1 RGRVGFNLVT
11 AHNDRTAQNYGLDA
25 HYDHDERYRMASE
38 WAELVTRL
46 LTSWEPDAVLDDVSG
61 GRWADFTKIHGVD
74 HQGEYFSAKGPL
86 NLPPGPQGVP
96 VFCQAGG
103 SPVGRDFAAGVADTI
118 VAPSGSVEQMRAF
131 RSDVRE
137 RAAAQGRDPED
148 LRVLFLTDFTIGDS
162 DADARALL
170 ERKHAAAAANIEKQL
185 ARMSFASGID
195 FSQFDLDAPVPA
207 IETNAARTSTSS
219 WFADKQ
225 GKTLREIA
233 SNTPPG
239 LEIVGSPATAADQM
253 EAVMDAVGGD
263 GFLVGNE
270 ITPRAVADVAGDLV
284 PELRRRGLV
293 RSEYSEPTLR
303 GNLRAF

>member
-1 RGRVGFNLVT
+1 
-11 AHNDRTAQNYGLDA
+11 
-25 HYDHDERYRMASE
+25 
-38 WAELVTRL
+38 
-46 LTSWEPDAVLDDVSG
+46 
-61 GRWADFTKIHGVD
+61 
-74 HQGEYFSAKGPL
+74 
-86 NLPPGPQGVP
+86 
-96 VFCQAGG
+96 
-103 SPVGRDFAAGVADTI
+103 
-118 VAPSGSVEQMRAF
+118 
-131 RSDVRE
+131 
-137 RAAAQGRDPED
+137 
-148 LRVLFLTDFTIGDS
+148 
-162 DADARALL
+162 
-170 ERKHAAAAANIEKQL
+170 
-185 ARMSFASGID
+185 ID